1 MLKPLPLYLLQERVR
16 GGACSAP
23 HQQHSRWK
31 LRYLFLCCGGAARH
45 QLRSVEITGANGGL
59 RGMHGE
65 TLLIFPGRRSSFPH
79 FQKWHNCFESVFFSS
94 FGSIDVFISPGRRS
108 SFPHFQNWHNCFE
121 FVFFSS
127 FGRRR
132 SSFPQGD
139 APHFPR
145 ETLCMTVLS
154 VFFFEFR
161 QDFHSNSCL
170 KTLLKLPERPL
181 LTHLARGAKSLSST

>member
-79 FQKWHNCFESVFFSS
+79 FQKWHNCFESVFFRVLAVLTFS
-94 FGSIDVFISPGRRS
+94 FPQGDVPHFPIFKIGITVLSLFFQVLAGLTLLISPG
-108 SFPHFQNWHNCFE
+108 W
-121 FVFFSS
+121 
-127 FGRRR
+127 R

-139 APHFPR
+139 ALH
-145 ETLCMTVLS
+145 
-154 VFFFEFR
+154 FFFECVFFWV
-161 QDFHSNSCL
+161 QAGFPF
-170 KTLLKLPERPL
+170 KFLPENIAKA
-181 LTHLARGAKSLSST
+181 ARKTFANSLSSGR